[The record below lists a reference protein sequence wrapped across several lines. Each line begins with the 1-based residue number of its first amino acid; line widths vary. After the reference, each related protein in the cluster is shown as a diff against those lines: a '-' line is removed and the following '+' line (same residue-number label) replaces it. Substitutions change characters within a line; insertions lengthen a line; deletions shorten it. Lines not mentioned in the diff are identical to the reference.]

1 MRTHGVSF
9 AAPADLSSVSAS
21 QHNPPQSAVQHSVQH
36 SSGKARQKSNHRK
49 TDVGRFL
56 DLAAEEED
64 DEEEDDEEEDDED
77 EDIGD
82 AQGSVSCP
90 TDPGPSGKE
99 FFNRAVDSMIQRY
112 NRKSQPQD
120 TLTQKSLHI
129 PEGVPIPLSKKL
141 FIVDLFSG
149 AFPSCERFSR
159 FDFSFI
165 ISQQVLKTSCTNS

>member
-1 MRTHGVSF
+1 M
-9 AAPADLSSVSAS
+9 
-21 QHNPPQSAVQHSVQH
+21 
-36 SSGKARQKSNHRK
+36 
-49 TDVGRFL
+49 GRFL

-64 DEEEDDEEEDDED
+64 NKEEDNKDKDKDKD
-77 EDIGD
+77 KDIGD

-120 TLTQKSLHI
+120 TLTQKSLQI
-129 PEGVPIPLSKKL
+129 LEGVPIPLSKKL

>member
-1 MRTHGVSF
+1 M
-9 AAPADLSSVSAS
+9 
-21 QHNPPQSAVQHSVQH
+21 QHSVQH
-36 SSGKARQKSNHRK
+36 SSGKACQKLNHRK

-64 DEEEDDEEEDDED
+64 EEEEDEEDED

-112 NRKSQPQD
+112 NQKSQPQD
-120 TLTQKSLHI
+120 TLTQKSLQI
-129 PEGVPIPLSKKL
+129 LEGVPIPLSKKL

-149 AFPSCERFSR
+149 AFPSCERFSQ